1 MYSKLILMGFSI
13 CRLYLIRYNVEMIDN
28 AYKYSLL
35 AVKQSFT
42 IIPLAKAT
50 FLTRYGS
57 IIESRNDDR

>member
-1 MYSKLILMGFSI
+1 
-13 CRLYLIRYNVEMIDN
+13 MIDN

-57 IIESRNDDR
+57 IIESRDDDR